1 MVTEIVDLD
10 LGSNSSFKIITVD
23 GDIRSRFIEF
33 HLSYNGEVFNLQN
46 KSVKC
51 RYINGKTTEEVNLTI
66 NDRVN
71 GVCTLEIPYRITSI
85 VQNGKCELVISQSG
99 EILSTIPF
107 SVEVVKSLI
116 ESAIVESSSEFGA
129 LNNALWKVDRFDSR
143 INDLS
148 SQLDNIETKKLD
160 KNGIV
165 NMANMGQ
172 DVKEALIHG
181 GQNVAVVGKNA
192 VLKENIVNKQVS
204 AGKTTF
210 LKLNTSK
217 NLFDGV
223 NYIYGVKITGD
234 QTYASLE
241 ADENCNV
248 AVIPIIGGKTYSIL
262 VKESELEL
270 EYNGKK
276 YFKYMTSPNLYTGA
290 QSGIEVTLNSSKY
303 GTALTLITTER
314 DKYIYVY
321 ISNTNNIDKLIQ
333 VVEGTQTEISITN
346 YEECYNAKF
355 EIKNKFISPL
365 EGKIWVFLGDSITF
379 GIGCSEGHNYPTL
392 IKNKYGVNVI
402 NGAIAG
408 GRYAKVHGSEANDYV
423 IAQQII
429 NQAEYIKKADI
440 VSIKCGTND
449 FANVVGF
456 GDADS
461 TSEFTFNGGINNA
474 ISAIYSL
481 NPKIRIVLFTPIYRA
496 TQSYTDDKN
505 SDDFPLGG
513 KYLHEYCT
521 EIEKAGKRHHVPVF
535 NLNDISGI
543 NRYNANVMLSDK
555 LHLSDAGSEFLAPTI
570 HGCVATL
577 F

>member
-1 MVTEIVDLD
+1 MGVIADKIRRAIFGGEVRESIADGIEVVEQLREDYDNQVINAGNSNAEIVDARGGQTKL
-10 LGSNSSFKIITVD
+10 K
-23 GDIRSRFIEF
+23 
-33 HLSYNGEVFNLQN
+33 
-46 KSVKC
+46 
-51 RYINGKTTEEVNLTI
+51 
-66 NDRVN
+66 DR
-71 GVCTLEIPYRITSI
+71 
-85 VQNGKCELVISQSG
+85 
-99 EILSTIPF
+99 
-107 SVEVVKSLI
+107 
-116 ESAIVESSSEFGA
+116 
-129 LNNALWKVDRFDSR
+129 
-143 INDLS
+143 
-148 SQLDNIETKKLD
+148 LDNFDEQLEHIETKKLD

-172 DVKEALIHG
+172 DVKEALVHG

-248 AVIPIIGGKTYSIL
+248 AVIPIVGGKTYSML

-303 GTALTLITTER
+303 GTDLTLITTER

-321 ISNTNNIDKLIQ
+321 MSNTNNIDKLIQ
-333 VVEGTQTEISITN
+333 VVEGTQTQMSITN

-355 EIKNKFISPL
+355 EIKNKFTSPL

-379 GIGCSEGHNYPTL
+379 GTGVSEGHDYPTL

-408 GRYAKVHGSEANDYV
+408 GRYAKVDGSSANDRV
-423 IAQQII
+423 IIQQII

-440 VSIKCGTND
+440 ISIKCGTND
-449 FANVVGF
+449 FANVVQF
-456 GDADS
+456 GEVNS

-474 ISAIYSL
+474 ISAIYAL

-505 SDDFPLGG
+505 SDDFALGG

-521 EIEKAGKRHHVPVF
+521 EIENAGKRHHVPVF

-543 NRYNANVMLSDK
+543 NRYNANIMLSDK

>member
-10 LGSNSSFKIITVD
+10 LGSNSSFKILTME
-23 GDIRSRFIEF
+23 GDICSRFIEF
-33 HLSYNGEVFNLQN
+33 HLSYNGEVLNLQN

-51 RYINGKTTEEVNLTI
+51 RYVNGKTTEEANLVV
-66 NDRVN
+66 NDRAN

-85 VQNGKCELVISQSG
+85 VQNGKCELIISQSG

-107 SVEVVKSLI
+107 SVEVSKSLV
-116 ESAIVESSSEFGA
+116 ERAPVESSSEFGA
-129 LNNALWKVDRFDSR
+129 LNDALWKIDGVDSR
-143 INDLS
+143 LNNIN
-148 SQLDNIETKKLD
+148 SQLKTIETKKLD

-165 NMANMGQ
+165 TMANMGQ
-172 DVKEALIHG
+172 DVKEALVKG

-192 VLKENIVNKQVS
+192 ILKENIVNNQVTP
-204 AGKTTF
+204 GKTTF
-210 LKLNTSK
+210 LKLDTSK

-223 NYIYGVKITGD
+223 SYIYGVRISGD
-234 QTYASLE
+234 QNHAQLAKDS
-241 ADENCNV
+241 NSNV
-248 AVIPIIGGKTYSIL
+248 AVIPITGGKTYSIL

-270 EYNGKK
+270 EYNGRK
-276 YFKYMTSPNLYTGA
+276 YFKYMTSPNLFTGP
-290 QSGIEVTLNSSKY
+290 GDELDVTLNSSKY
-303 GTALTLITTER
+303 GGAITIITTEEDR
-314 DKYIYVY
+314 YFYVFM
-321 ISNTNNIDKLIQ
+321 SETNNIDKIIQ
-333 VVEGTQTEISITN
+333 VVEGTQEQISIN
-346 YEECYNAKF
+346 SYEECYVPKF
-355 EIKNKFISPL
+355 EIQNEIVSPL
-365 EGKIWVFLGDSITF
+365 KGKTWVFLGDSITF
-379 GIGCSEGHNYPTL
+379 GTGVSKGHDYPTL
-392 IKNKYGVNVI
+392 IKNKYGVNAI

-408 GRYAKVHGSEANDYV
+408 GRYAKVSGSEANDRV

-429 NQAEYIKKADI
+429 NQAAYIKKADI

-449 FANVVGF
+449 FANVVSF
-456 GDADS
+456 GEVNS

-543 NRYNANVMLSDK
+543 NRHNANIMLSDK

>member
-1 MVTEIVDLD
+1 MGVIADKIRRAIFGGEVRDSIADGIEVVEQLREDYDNQVINAGNSNAEIVDARGGQTKLKDRLD
-10 LGSNSSFKIITVD
+10 N
-23 GDIRSRFIEF
+23 
-33 HLSYNGEVFNLQN
+33 
-46 KSVKC
+46 
-51 RYINGKTTEEVNLTI
+51 
-66 NDRVN
+66 
-71 GVCTLEIPYRITSI
+71 
-85 VQNGKCELVISQSG
+85 
-99 EILSTIPF
+99 
-107 SVEVVKSLI
+107 
-116 ESAIVESSSEFGA
+116 
-129 LNNALWKVDRFDSR
+129 FDE
-143 INDLS
+143 
-148 SQLDNIETKKLD
+148 QLDNIETKKLD

-172 DVKEALIHG
+172 DVKEALVNG
-181 GQNVAVVGKNA
+181 GQNVAVVGKNT
-192 VLKENIVNKQVS
+192 VLKENIVNNQVTP
-204 AGKTTF
+204 GKTSF
-210 LKLNTSK
+210 LKLDTSK

-223 NYIYGVKITGD
+223 SYIYGVRISGD
-234 QTYASLE
+234 QKHAQL
-241 ADENCNV
+241 AKDENCNV
-248 AVIPIIGGKTYSIL
+248 AVIPITGGKTYSIL

-276 YFKYMTSPNLYTGA
+276 YFKYMTSPNLFTGP
-290 QSGIEVTLNSSKY
+290 GDEIPVTLNSSKY
-303 GTALTLITTER
+303 GDAITIITTEEDR
-314 DKYIYVY
+314 YFYVFM
-321 ISNTNNIDKLIQ
+321 SETNNIDKLIQ
-333 VVEGTQTEISITN
+333 VVEGTQEQISIN
-346 YEECYNAKF
+346 SYEECYVPKF
-355 EIKNKFISPL
+355 EIENKFTSPL
-365 EGKIWVFLGDSITF
+365 KGKMWVFLGDSITF
-379 GIGCSEGHNYPTL
+379 GTGVSEGHDYPSI

-408 GRYAKVHGSEANDYV
+408 GRYAKVDGSSANNLV

-429 NQAEYIKKADI
+429 NQAENIKKADI

-456 GDADS
+456 GDEDS
-461 TSEFTFNGGINNA
+461 TSEYTFNGGINNA
-474 ISAIYSL
+474 ISAIFTL
-481 NPKIRIVLFTPIYRA
+481 NPKVRLVLFTPIYRA

-543 NRYNANVMLSDK
+543 NRYNANIMLSDK